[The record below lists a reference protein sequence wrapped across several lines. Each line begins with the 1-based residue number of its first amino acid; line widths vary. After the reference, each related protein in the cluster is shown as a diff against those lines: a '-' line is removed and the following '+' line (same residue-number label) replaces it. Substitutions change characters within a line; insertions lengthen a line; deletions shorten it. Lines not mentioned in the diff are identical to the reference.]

1 MVTLAGETP
10 FSRVGLCHL
19 SNLGMTELVA
29 RSPAEY
35 ESIVLGLARD
45 PERLRRLR
53 SGLRPRMAASPLV
66 DGRRY
71 TRNLEAA
78 YRTMWRRWCTG
89 EQRNPWPSLPL

>member
-1 MVTLAGETP
+1 M
-10 FSRVGLCHL
+10 
-19 SNLGMTELVA
+19 
-29 RSPAEY
+29 
-35 ESIVLGLARD
+35 LGLARD
-45 PERLRRLR
+45 PERRRRLR

-78 YRTMWRRWCTG
+78 YRTMWQRWCKG